1 MTILRDFALL
11 HSLDQWSRSA
21 HWQTAL
27 DVEQGIVH
35 LAWRTDEAISDAAAR
50 LPALA
55 GLAFDP
61 WCRLYHSLP
70 EQGQV
75 ERIYWDESAKA
86 SDPHPLFRA
95 AENTEGE
102 FKLEQTQT
110 PLQHPGAL
118 AIDDDGH
125 LFIAEGGSNQ
135 LLIYHLAEQRLLQR
149 LNLPDAPVDVC
160 CDGQTAY
167 VLLPDT
173 VVKIRARGRAEYF
186 PLPASITQADR
197 IEVSRNQE
205 LYVLDAAGTEDA
217 RIVPLQRVNEWLAVP
232 YAGDL
237 LLVDETTIV
246 VARRPGEDFMRF
258 HIEAG
263 LQWRLPYLK
272 ALHYDGRGIVLTTEG
287 DVAYWT
293 ARGFRRA
300 TRARLRYLSEGRIV
314 GFQLDS
320 NAFQNQWGRVFID
333 ACIPRETSLKV
344 ACIVMDE
351 VSAHSGPELT
361 RSAPENAQLLTVYR
375 PDLSPPMPPAAL
387 LEDVEFY
394 PLHRRDRGGELPW
407 LDDDDEAFV
416 TYEAPVIEQPGRF
429 LWLVFKLTGSSRFTP
444 KIRSARVEHQAHELM
459 RRLPK
464 LYSKDAVAA
473 DFMRRYLAIME
484 GSQRDLDQQAARRH
498 LLLDPAATATE
509 LLPWLAGFVG
519 LVLDK
524 RWPESVRRRV
534 IDEAIWLFRYRG
546 TLKGLKRFLDLYLE
560 KADDPDSGV
569 IIIEHFRVRG
579 LGGAFVG
586 ESDAEEANSVLGA
599 GFRIGGRIGEEE
611 DVSINNTSL
620 LDAFTTHAHR
630 FSVVLPLVLDQ
641 QRLAVVETILEQHRP
656 AHTIYQICSVESGM
670 RLGSGL
676 HIGLTSLVGKN
687 SDFDQLQIGNSQ
699 LGGNGLLGQ
708 ARQGFSIGNDPLGQN
723 TQVG

>member
-1 MTILRDFALL
+1 MTILRDFALI

-27 DVEQGIVH
+27 DIEQGIVH
-35 LAWRTDEAISDAAAR
+35 LAWHTDEATSDDDAE
-50 LPALA
+50 LPVFA

-61 WCRLYHSLP
+61 WCRLYRSLP
-70 EQGQV
+70 EEGQV
-75 ERIYWDESAKA
+75 ERIYWDKSGNA
-86 SDPHPLFRA
+86 SDPHPLFHPPA
-95 AENTEGE
+95 MTEGE

-110 PLQHPGAL
+110 PLQRPGAL

-125 LFIAEGGSNQ
+125 LYIAEGDSHQ
-135 LLIYHLAEQRLLQR
+135 LLIYHLTEQRLLQR
-149 LNLPDAPVDVC
+149 LPLTASPIDVC

-167 VLLPDT
+167 VLLPDS
-173 VVKIRARGRAEYF
+173 VVSIRARGRAESS

-197 IEVSRNQE
+197 IEVSRNGE

-217 RIVPLQRVNEWLAVP
+217 RIVPLQREGDWLAVP

-237 LLVDETTIV
+237 LLADETTMV
-246 VARRPGEDFMRF
+246 VARRVGEDFLRF
-258 HIEAG
+258 HIEPG
-263 LQWRLPYLK
+263 LQWQLPYLK
-272 ALHYDGRGIVLTTEG
+272 ALHYDGRGIVLTPEG
-287 DVAYWT
+287 DIAYWT

-320 NAFQNQWGRVFID
+320 DAYQNQWGRVFID

-361 RSAPENAQLLTVYR
+361 RSTPENAHLLTVNR
-375 PDLSPPMPPAAL
+375 PDLSPPMPPEEL
-387 LEDVEFY
+387 LKELEFY

-407 LDDDDEAFV
+407 LEGDDEAFV

-429 LWLVFKLTGSSRFTP
+429 LWLVIELTGSSRFTP

-464 LYSKDAVAA
+464 LYSKDTVAA

-498 LLLDPAATATE
+498 LLLDPAASSTE

-519 LVLDK
+519 LVLDQ
-524 RWPESVRRRV
+524 RWPEAVRRRV
-534 IDEAIWLFRYRG
+534 IEEAIWLFRFRG
-546 TLKGLKRFLDLYLE
+546 TIKGLKRFLDLYLGM
-560 KADDPDSGV
+560 ADDTDSGV

-586 ESDAEEANSVLGA
+586 ESDAEAANSVLGA
-599 GFRIGGRIGEEE
+599 GFRIGGRIGDEEE
-611 DVSINNTSL
+611 VSINDTSL

-630 FSVVLPLVLDQ
+630 FSVVLPLVLDE

-656 AHTIYQICSVESGM
+656 AHTIYEICSVERGM

-699 LGGNGLLGQ
+699 LGGHGLLGQ
-708 ARQGFSIGNDPLGQN
+708 PRQGISVGNDPLGQN